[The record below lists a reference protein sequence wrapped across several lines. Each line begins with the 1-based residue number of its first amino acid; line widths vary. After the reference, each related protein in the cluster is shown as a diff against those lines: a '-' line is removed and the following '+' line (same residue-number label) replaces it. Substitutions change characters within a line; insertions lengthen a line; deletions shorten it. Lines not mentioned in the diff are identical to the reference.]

1 MISQDLLWVEVKQYI
16 SLMLIECNVDEYD
29 VHVEIQKY
37 RLHTYTAVEITY
49 QSGHKLSARTFQI
62 YFLCIVQP
70 AEQTR
75 HNVLQKCDSQ
85 RGE

>member
-1 MISQDLLWVEVKQYI
+1 MISQDLLWIEVKQHV
-16 SLMLIECNVDEYD
+16 SLMLIECNIDERD

-37 RLHTYTAVEITY
+37 RLHIYTAIGIAY

-62 YFLCIVQP
+62 YFLCIVQL
-70 AEQTR
+70 AEQTH

-85 RGE
+85 RDE